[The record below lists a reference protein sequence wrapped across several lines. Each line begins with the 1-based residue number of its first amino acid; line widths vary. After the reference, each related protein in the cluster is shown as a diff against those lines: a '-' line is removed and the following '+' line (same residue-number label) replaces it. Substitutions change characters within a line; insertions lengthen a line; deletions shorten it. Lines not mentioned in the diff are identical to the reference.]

1 MYTYIDIHIYID
13 TRLVEKLKFVLEILF
28 RITLLR
34 GMYCLPL
41 SIPPHILKTY
51 TMYFLQET
59 KLGTLNFSFEGLKT
73 NMNHVICSPSF
84 ADSSIIY

>member
-1 MYTYIDIHIYID
+1 MYIYIYIHIYID
-13 TRLVEKLKFVLEILF
+13 NRLVEKLKFVLEILF

-51 TMYFLQET
+51 YVFPTGNKTWHT
-59 KLGTLNFSFEGLKT
+59 KL
-73 NMNHVICSPSF
+73 
-84 ADSSIIY
+84 